1 MTQTKQK
8 NWDASA
14 FTPGI
19 KFKPNA
25 KKDNP
30 TTVEEAFKQC
40 TPMIHKLAKRWT
52 RNHYQYYND
61 FVSEG
66 HLGVAVAWERFNGT
80 DFQKKGYRFSSYA
93 FMWIRAC
100 MKDFANRLWKNFNNT
115 TEGTDY
121 NMDTDYYEVSTDAIS
136 VKRNYEKLSER
147 DQQVIRLKTEGY
159 SFEEVASQLGFQ
171 NLHKCRAHYIQL
183 CEQLAE

>member
-8 NWDASA
+8 NWDAEA

-25 KKDNP
+25 RKDNP
-30 TTVEEAFKQC
+30 TTIEEAFKQC
-40 TPMIHKLAKRWT
+40 TPMVHKLAKKWT

-66 HLGVAVAWERFNGT
+66 FIGICEAWKRFDGT
-80 DFQKKGYRFSSYA
+80 DFQSKGYRFSSYA
-93 FMWIRAC
+93 FMWIRAI

-115 TEGTDY
+115 TEGTEY
-121 NMDTDYYEVSTDAIS
+121 NMDTDYYEISIDSIS
-136 VKRNYEKLSER
+136 VKRNYEKLSKR
-147 DQQVIRLKTEGY
+147 DQEVVRMKTEG
-159 SFEEVASQLGFQ
+159 FTFDDIANKLGFQ
-171 NLHKCRAHYIQL
+171 NLHKARHRYLEL
-183 CEQLAE
+183 CEQLGA